1 MMVRMPVGL
10 LNNGK
15 HWQERAQEARV
26 HADQLTDPEA
36 KRMMLGIAESY
47 DRLAKRAE
55 ERQLSAGTV
64 KDLVASQMARGDAP

>member
-1 MMVRMPVGL
+1 MMARMPVGL

-15 HWQERAQEARV
+15 HWRV
-26 HADQLTDPEA
+26 HVDQLTDPEA

-55 ERQLSAGTV
+55 ERQLSAGTI
-64 KDLVASQMARGDAP
+64 KDLVASPMVRGDAP